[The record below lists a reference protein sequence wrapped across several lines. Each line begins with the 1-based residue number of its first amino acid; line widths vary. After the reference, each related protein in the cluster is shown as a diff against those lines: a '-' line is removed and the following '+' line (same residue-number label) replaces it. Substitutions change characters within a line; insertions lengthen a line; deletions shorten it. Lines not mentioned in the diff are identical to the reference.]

1 MKGSEAEENVGTGRK
16 KFGIDEYI
24 VFDKVKSEI
33 RMEIPMDVLFN
44 PEKNKK
50 LGELKD

>member
-1 MKGSEAEENVGTGRK
+1 VKDSEEEKNVGTGRK
-16 KFGIDEYI
+16 KFGIDPYI
-24 VFDKVKSEI
+24 VFDTHKGEI
-33 RMEIPMDVLFN
+33 RMEIPFDVLMD